1 VKGRGS
7 SQGGQGVDDK
17 QAMEWKG
24 SCKWSSAITGV
35 HSVSIIYSGVPGL
48 GTRGSSGR
56 MVAPNL
62 EDTVMNERLYD
73 WYLRWLRWAV
83 IPTDA
88 RLS

>member
-1 VKGRGS
+1 
-7 SQGGQGVDDK
+7 
-17 QAMEWKG
+17 
-24 SCKWSSAITGV
+24 
-35 HSVSIIYSGVPGL
+35 
-48 GTRGSSGR
+48 